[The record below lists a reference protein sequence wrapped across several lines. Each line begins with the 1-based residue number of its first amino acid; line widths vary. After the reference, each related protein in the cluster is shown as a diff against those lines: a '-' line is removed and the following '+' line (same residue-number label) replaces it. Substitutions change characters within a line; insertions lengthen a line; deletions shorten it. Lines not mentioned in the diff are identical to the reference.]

1 MGPFIPS
8 ITLTDSDG
16 VTNEIWPGEMMYMM
30 TDGMGSSLGLAM
42 TSKGRKVNVV
52 KADLN
57 ALLNMQYF
65 CHGHSLGT
73 YRRFGYSVISGVHI
87 LFALQDDY
95 VEFGARQ
102 TVLGAMQLLKVGD
115 IVSFEELSGKIVH
128 SAIVSSID
136 INPSDPLRPIQFAEI
151 ILSTKNNYDAVCLQS
166 ILAVRELYSE
176 APKMTRSS
184 CLHNIYFT
192 TFTGHSL
199 T

>member
-1 MGPFIPS
+1 MGPFIPA

-16 VTNEIWPGEMMYMM
+16 VTNEIWAGERMYMM
-30 TDGMGSSLGLAM
+30 TNGKSRSLGQAM
-42 TSKGRKVNVV
+42 TSKGRIVQVM
-52 KADLN
+52 KATLSGVIQW
-57 ALLNMQYF
+57 QYF

-176 APKMTRSS
+176 APKMR
-184 CLHNIYFT
+184 FWRDK
-192 TFTGHSL
+192 L
-199 T
+199 TCFDDTMQQ